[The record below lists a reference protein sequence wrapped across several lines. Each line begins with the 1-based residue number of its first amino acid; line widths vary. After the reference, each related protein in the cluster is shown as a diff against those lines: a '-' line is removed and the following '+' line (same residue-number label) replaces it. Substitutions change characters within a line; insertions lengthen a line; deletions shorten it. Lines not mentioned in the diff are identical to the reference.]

1 LAETDGGVDMKDI
14 NFLVSENPFEKELK
28 KEKKSASA
36 ARVIALILAMAVGTA
51 ILLAPGIYVRV
62 LDGRAQAVEQKL
74 TDAKYSEVRTV
85 KAQLANVTRRVDNK
99 KAIINGIDADN
110 IPASQALLIIENAL
124 PSGCYLES
132 VNFNGNSVSIRGVA
146 ENSLIVSDFFG
157 KMDRLKLFDGG
168 SQGIS
173 FEETQGAVKF
183 SVTYAAKIE
192 GGDRK

>member
-1 LAETDGGVDMKDI
+1 MKDI

-28 KEKKSASA
+28 KEKKSTSA
-36 ARVIALILAMAVGTA
+36 VRVIVLGLVITVGTA
-51 ILLAPGIYVRV
+51 ILLAPGIYVRI
-62 LDGRAQAVEQKL
+62 LDGRASAVEQKL
-74 TDAKYSEVRTV
+74 TDQKFGEVRSV
-85 KAQLANVTRRVDNK
+85 KAQLTQVTKKVDNK
-99 KAIINGIDADN
+99 KAIINGIDSEN